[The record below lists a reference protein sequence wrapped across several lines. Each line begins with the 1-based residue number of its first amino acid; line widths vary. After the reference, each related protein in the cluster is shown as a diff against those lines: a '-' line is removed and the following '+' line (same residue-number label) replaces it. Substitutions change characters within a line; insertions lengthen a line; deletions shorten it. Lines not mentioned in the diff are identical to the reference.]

1 MSTASVSIP
10 ARSASTSFTAVYA
23 TATAITF
30 FSAVS
35 SAPTPIYR
43 FYREALGL
51 TPFVSGPVIGIE
63 AVCR

>member
-23 TATAITF
+23 TATAIT